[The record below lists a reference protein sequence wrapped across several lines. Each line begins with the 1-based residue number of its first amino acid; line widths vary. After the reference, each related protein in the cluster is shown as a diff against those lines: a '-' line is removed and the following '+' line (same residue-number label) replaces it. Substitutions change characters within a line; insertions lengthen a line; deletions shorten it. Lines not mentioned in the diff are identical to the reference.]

1 MKKQHLT
8 ITAILTSLIMI
19 AAVFQVGS
27 NLFIAEAQEDYGD
40 LLQYEWPG
48 VHGDT
53 SLGWFTTG
61 GPAPKTM
68 DIMWQV
74 NNLGNPYSAFNG
86 MVFTDKGYAL
96 DPFTGEIIYQT
107 EGTRPIK
114 LDDTHFVSG
123 NSVYYTATGLR
134 AYGPYGRSI
143 ANWDPTNKMFTI
155 RDSGSPIGV
164 GNMFDGWNWP
174 DISQEPTLAWTTYI
188 SKGIGAA
195 GSQVYADGKI
205 FCGNHEGTA
214 MCLDGK
220 TGNMLWE
227 TPVEGY
233 IAYYGSY
240 YDDRWVASC
249 GEGIIYCFNATTG
262 EILWEFTP
270 GIFYSFW
277 GETGAIY
284 DGVVYAVSNNYH
296 TYAIDIYTGELLWD
310 FKSTQGAGYQT
321 HTVAAGGCVYAM
333 TGRAGYLDPDTGMPF
348 KDEYV
353 CLDAKTGEVLWKT
366 DRIAGGDWGGPPDI
380 KNLIAYGNLYTLVD
394 QVRHPPS
401 PTAPYG
407 SLTGNIVCIGPPQPW
422 SSFQNDAANTGNGQ
436 RGAPEQL
443 SLKWTFE
450 GDAAFTTDPVAS
462 DGKIYIGSLNGTFYC
477 LDYLTGD
484 PIWTFETPPT
494 ANRMIDW
501 DMSTN
506 HPSAGTSTEVT
517 AAGLIST
524 IKSTAA
530 LDGAGRVFFVSDGD
544 GYIYC
549 LDAANGIQNW
559 KKFIGA
565 NATLV
570 YQTQVRYASSPK
582 VFDGKVYV
590 GSKNG
595 IFYCLNTANGNI
607 VWTFDTQNRQLS
619 STPAISDGA
628 VYVTVGGTNNRTYS
642 ESTITTGDNGTLY
655 KFDANNGNKIWETGV
670 PFYIARSMRHFQG
683 SPVVGDGIVF
693 QSSNNW
699 ATYAFNASTGAQM
712 WCFAATNAGSLPNTV
727 TPAYANGRVYVH
739 EYFSIACLNATTGE
753 KIWST
758 WLAREQLGGPIYADG
773 RIYVSSELK
782 VFWVLDA
789 LTGEKYDFY
798 AWDDFCWSNPCIYAG
813 NLYWGT
819 AGKKVF
825 CFEQASYGETIYY
838 GTAPT
843 PESSSGIASLL
854 ESDEPEPSAP
864 FITTEVAI
872 LAAVA
877 VACVIGV
884 AAYWAL
890 RKRK

>member
-1 MKKQHLT
+1 NML
-8 ITAILTSLIMI
+8 
-19 AAVFQVGS
+19 
-27 NLFIAEAQEDYGD
+27 YG
-40 LLQYEWPG
+40 
-48 VHGDT
+48 
-53 SLGWFTTG
+53 
-61 GPAPKTM
+61 
-68 DIMWQV
+68 
-74 NNLGNPYSAFNG
+74 
-86 MVFTDKGYAL
+86 
-96 DPFTGEIIYQT
+96 
-107 EGTRPIK
+107 
-114 LDDTHFVSG
+114 
-123 NSVYYTATGLR
+123 
-134 AYGPYGRSI
+134 
-143 ANWDPTNKMFTI
+143 WD
-155 RDSGSPIGV
+155 
-164 GNMFDGWNWP
+164 WP
-174 DISQEPTLAWTTYI
+174 DISQEPTLAWATFI

-195 GSQVYADGKI
+195 GSHVYADGKI
-205 FCGNHEGTA
+205 FTGNHEGTA

-262 EILWEFTP
+262 EILWEFNP

-284 DGVVYAVSNNYH
+284 DGVIYPVSNNYH

-321 HTVAAGGCVYAM
+321 HTIAAGGCVYAM

-366 DRIAGGDWGGPPDI
+366 DRVIGGSGGGPPAVRNI
-380 KNLIAYGNLYTLVD
+380 IAYGNLYLAVD
-394 QVRHPPS
+394 QEPIP
-401 PTAPYG
+401 G
-407 SLTGNIVCIGPPQPW
+407 SYQSKVNLVCIGPPQPW
-422 SSFQNDAANTGNGQ
+422 PSFQNDAANTGNGQ

-443 SLKWTFE
+443 SLKWTFD

-477 LDYLTGD
+477 LDHLTGD
-484 PIWTFETPPT
+484 PIWTFETLPT
-494 ANRMIDW
+494 ANRIIDW
-501 DMSTN
+501 DMSLQT
-506 HPSAGTSTEVT
+506 PEGFTTDVT

-549 LDAANGIQNW
+549 LDATNGNQNW
-559 KKFIGA
+559 KTFIGA

-582 VFDGKVYV
+582 VVDGKVYV

-655 KFDANNGNKIWETGV
+655 KFDANTGNLIWETGV
-670 PFYIARSMRHFQG
+670 PFYIARSMRQFQG

-712 WCFAATNAGSLPNTV
+712 WCFAADFGGSLPNTV

-739 EYFSIACLNATTGE
+739 EYFSLACVNATTGE

-773 RIYVSSELK
+773 KIYVSSELK
-782 VFWVLDA
+782 AFWVLDA

-798 AWDDFCWSNPCIYAG
+798 TWDDFCWSNPCVYAG

-825 CFEQASYGETIYY
+825 CFEQAPYGETTY
-838 GTAPT
+838 GGA
-843 PESSSGIASLL
+843 
-854 ESDEPEPSAP
+854 EPEPPEPEPPTLEELLSPLQSSVDELEGSVSATEGSLNTLDSSVGNLESNMSNLTTYLLVVLVLVIIAI
-864 FITTEVAI
+864 ITTVYLVLKI
-872 LAAVA
+872 
-877 VACVIGV
+877 
-884 AAYWAL
+884 
-890 RKRK
+890 RK